1 MNVVSE
7 NLVWSRKQILSFHCH
22 TNLGVCFCHSSE
34 VLILVPCV
42 DKNGKLGE
50 EDRIRTQQFLVSFLS
65 SLLYYFM
72 SILCAV
78 ICL

>member
-42 DKNGKLGE
+42 DKNGK
-50 EDRIRTQQFLVSFLS
+50 
-65 SLLYYFM
+65 
-72 SILCAV
+72 
-78 ICL
+78 